1 MRSWDGFIAMVRIP
15 RNIPELGM
23 TIFRGYLVGNQN
35 FVGSWRTFNQHP
47 HTIPLEGPFIAS
59 RLVGPE

>member
-1 MRSWDGFIAMVRIP
+1 MVRIP

-59 RLVGPE
+59 RLTEPE